1 MTTTIYI
8 ILGVVVLLLIGLVV
22 LLVIRNKKAKAAA
35 AGDAAEPAGGD
46 EISLLIRAAEAKL
59 SAAKLESGARVGNL
73 PALLLIGEPGTTKTS
88 VMLHSGIEAELLAGQ
103 VYQNNDVAPTRSLNL
118 WFARRMLFVEAGGS
132 LLADSGQWR
141 TLIKKL
147 QPRASVVSRGEQ
159 AARAAVVFFDCE
171 NFTRQGALEAAT
183 ASARNL
189 RARLGEISQ
198 ALGIN
203 LPVYVLF
210 TRMDRLPFCLEYIRN
225 LNTEEASQVLGVTL
239 PMVTGRAE
247 GVYGEQE
254 TARLSENFER
264 LFRSLADSRPE
275 FLARETDPSK
285 LPPAYEFP
293 REFRKLRPAA
303 VQFLVDLC
311 RPSQLSTGPFL
322 RGFYFTGVRPV
333 IVNESAPV
341 AAAAQAAPQAS
352 YDAPAGATGIFS
364 AGARAQAQR
373 QVLAPPS
380 TGSRKVPQWVFLT
393 HLFNDILLAD
403 KSAMGASGASTKTSS
418 ARRILFLAAA
428 SLCLLAAILF
438 TVSFF
443 KNRGLEAQVRDAA
456 QGISTTAAPAGALA
470 SANDLRQLDTL
481 RLALERLTGYH
492 RGGAP
497 LGYRWGLYAG
507 DDLYPEARRIYFARF
522 QQLLL
527 LPTQRTIVPFLD
539 GLPAKPGPEYSPT
552 YDALKAY
559 LITTTNHD
567 KSTQEFLPPAL
578 MKWWKND
585 RTVDDERTQ
594 LAQKQFDFYA
604 GELKDENPFSSV
616 NDGAAVAHAR
626 TYLSQFAGVDRVYAF
641 MLSEAGK
648 NNPPIDFNRQFVDS
662 AKIVVEPHVVPG
674 AFSKGGWA
682 YMKDAIPHADRFFS
696 GEEWVLGK
704 QQVGSIDRA
713 ALEQEIRA
721 RYNKDFAEEW
731 RKYIKMAAV
740 QRYTGI
746 PDAAQK
752 LGVTSGAQSPL
763 LALLCVASEN
773 TAVDDPAVS
782 SIFQPAQTVVPAG
795 CTGKYGGPSNQAYM
809 GALLTL
815 QASLESISSQGA
827 PTEAA
832 AGPTLTNA
840 TQAHLAARQV
850 AQAFRADSD
859 LGAPVQK
866 LLEDPITNAEGVLR
880 GLGPADLNKKGKD
893 TCAQLRPILS
903 KFPFSPSSQT
913 DASLQDVN
921 TIFAP
926 KEGVL
931 WQFYEASLQKL
942 VSRQGVPVPGA
953 PIQITPAYQNF
964 LGRASAFTDAAY
976 PNGAAN
982 PQLKYSVRAVIG
994 PDTDRVQVTIDGQ
1007 NAEFVGASAPAKVFT
1022 WPGAAH
1028 GMQLTV
1034 MGKGGASYIYP
1045 TYDGLWAVFK
1055 FVNDAD
1061 KRLGT
1066 LVEMT
1071 LRAGKTGRPV
1081 LNQATNQPV
1090 TVRLEITANPPVFD
1104 KGYFASVGC
1113 VTEVAK
1119 Q

>member
-1 MTTTIYI
+1 MTTTVYI

-35 AGDAAEPAGGD
+35 AGGSAEAAGSD

-73 PALLLIGEPGTTKTS
+73 PALLLVGEPGTTKTS

-103 VYQNNDVAPTRSLNL
+103 VYQNNEVASTRSANL

-171 NFTRQGALEAAT
+171 NFTRQGALEAAS

-210 TRMDRLPFCLEYIRN
+210 TRIDRLPFCLEYIRN
-225 LNTEEASQVLGVTL
+225 LNNEEASQVLGVTL
-239 PMVTGRAE
+239 PMVTQRAE

-275 FLARETDPSK
+275 FLARETDASK

-311 RPSQLSTGPFL
+311 RPSQLTTGPFL

-333 IVNESAPV
+333 IINESAPV
-341 AAAAQAAPQAS
+341 AAAAHAEPQAS
-352 YDAPAGATGIFS
+352 YDAPPGATGIFS

-373 QVLAPPS
+373 QTLAPPT

-428 SLCLLAAILF
+428 SLCLLASIFF

-443 KNRGLEAQVRDAA
+443 KNRGLEAQVSDAA
-456 QGISTTAAPAGALA
+456 RGISTTAAPGGDLA
-470 SANDLRQLDTL
+470 STADLRKLDTL
-481 RLALERLTGYH
+481 RQALERLTTYH
-492 RGGAP
+492 RDGAP
-497 LGYRWGLYAG
+497 LGYRLGLFTG

-539 GLPAKPGPEYSPT
+539 GLPPKPGPEYSPT

-559 LITTTNHD
+559 LITTSNHD
-567 KSTQEFLPPAL
+567 KSTLQFLPPVL

-585 RTVDDERTQ
+585 RTVDDERTL

-604 GELKDENPFSSV
+604 GELKDENPFTNL

-626 TYLSQFAGVDRVYAF
+626 NYLSQFAGADRVYAF

-648 NNPPIDFNRQFVDS
+648 NNPPIDFNRQFADS

-682 YMKDAIPHADRFFS
+682 FMKDAVPHADRYFS

-704 QQVGSIDRA
+704 QQAGSLDRA
-713 ALEQEIRA
+713 ALEQEIRS
-721 RYNKDFAEEW
+721 RYNKDFTEEW
-731 RKYIKMAAV
+731 RKYIKSAAV
-740 QRYTGI
+740 QRYTGV

-773 TAVDDPAVS
+773 TSVDDPAVAAV
-782 SIFQPAQTVVPAG
+782 FQPVQTVVPAG
-795 CTGKYGGPSNQAYM
+795 CTAKYNAPSNQNYM
-809 GALLTL
+809 ASLLTL
-815 QASLESISSQGA
+815 QASLEAISSQPA
-827 PTEAA
+827 PSEAA
-832 AGPTLTNA
+832 AAPTLTNA
-840 TQAHLAARQV
+840 TQARLAARQV

-903 KFPFSPSSQT
+903 KFPFNPKSQA
-913 DASLQDVN
+913 DATIQEVN
-921 TIFAP
+921 SIFAP
-926 KEGVL
+926 KQGAI

-953 PIQITPAYQNF
+953 PIQITPLFQNY
-964 LGRASAFTDAAY
+964 LAKVSAFTDAAY

-982 PQLKYSVRAVIG
+982 PQLKYSVRGVIG
-994 PDTDRVQVTIDGQ
+994 PDTERITGNIDGQ
-1007 NAEFVGASAPAKVFT
+1007 NADFLGANAAAKVFM
-1022 WPGAAH
+1022 WPGPSP
-1028 GMQLTV
+1028 GMQLAIRL
-1034 MGKGGASYIYP
+1034 KGGNEALYPSYQ
-1045 TYDGLWAVFK
+1045 GLWAVFR
-1055 FVNDAD
+1055 FVGDAD
-1061 KRLGT
+1061 RHLAS
-1066 LVEMT
+1066 LVEMDA
-1071 LRAGKTGRPV
+1071 RAGRTNQLVRNPV
-1081 LNQATNQPV
+1081 NNQPV
-1090 TVRLEITANPPVFD
+1090 TIKLEITSNPPVFD
-1104 KGYFASVGC
+1104 KGYFASIGC
-1113 VTEVAK
+1113 VSEVAK

>member
-8 ILGVVVLLLIGLVV
+8 ILGVVLLLLIGLVV
-22 LLVIRNKKAKAAA
+22 LLMIRRKKAKAAA
-35 AGDAAEPAGGD
+35 AGESAEPAGG

-73 PALLLIGEPGTTKTS
+73 PALLLVGEPGTTKTS

-103 VYQNNDVAPTRSLNL
+103 VYQNNDVAPTRTANL

-141 TLIKKL
+141 ALIKKL

-171 NFTRQGALEAAT
+171 NFTRQGAQEAAS

-225 LNTEEASQVLGVTL
+225 LNNEEASQVLGVTL
-239 PMVTGRAE
+239 PMVTQRAE

-275 FLARETDPSK
+275 FLARETDASK

-311 RPSQLSTGPFL
+311 RPSQLTTGPFL

-333 IVNESAPV
+333 IINESAPV
-341 AAAAQAAPQAS
+341 AAAAHAEPQAS
-352 YDAPAGATGIFS
+352 YDAPPGATGIFS

-373 QVLAPPS
+373 QTLVPPS

-428 SLCLLAAILF
+428 SLCLLASIAF

-456 QGISTTAAPAGALA
+456 QGISTTAAPGGELA
-470 SANDLRQLDTL
+470 SIADLQKLETLRQALD
-481 RLALERLTGYH
+481 RLTSYH
-492 RGGAP
+492 RDGAP
-497 LGYRWGLYAG
+497 LGYRWGLFAG
-507 DDLYPEARRIYFARF
+507 DDLYPEARRIYFTRF
-522 QQLLL
+522 QQMLL
-527 LPTQRTIVPFLD
+527 LPAQRAIVPFLD
-539 GLPAKPGPEYSPT
+539 GLPPKPGPEYSPT

-559 LITTTNHD
+559 LITTSNHD
-567 KSTQEFLPPAL
+567 KSTLQFLPPVL

-585 RTVDDERTQ
+585 RTVDDQRTQ

-604 GELKDENPFSSV
+604 GELKDENPFTNL

-626 TYLSQFAGVDRVYAF
+626 TYLSQFAGADRVYAF

-648 NNPPIDFNRQFVDS
+648 NNPPVDFNRQFADS

-682 YMKDAIPHADRFFS
+682 FMKDAIPHADRYFS

-704 QQVGSIDRA
+704 QQSGSMDRA
-713 ALEQEIRA
+713 ALAQEIRT
-721 RYNKDFAEEW
+721 RYNKDFTEEW
-731 RKYIKMAAV
+731 RKYIKQAAV

-746 PDAAQK
+746 PDAAAK
-752 LGVTSGAQSPL
+752 LSVTSGAQSPL

-773 TAVDDPAVS
+773 TSVDDPTVAAV
-782 SIFQPAQTVVPAG
+782 FQPVQAVVPAG
-795 CTGKYGGPSNQAYM
+795 CTAKYNAPSNQNYM
-809 GALLTL
+809 ASLLSL
-815 QASLESISSQGA
+815 QASLESISSQPA
-827 PTEAA
+827 PSEAA
-832 AGPTLTNA
+832 AAPTLTNA
-840 TQAHLAARQV
+840 TQARLAARQM

-880 GLGPADLNKKGKD
+880 GLGPAELNKKGKD

-903 KFPFSPSSQT
+903 KYPFNPKSEI
-913 DASLQDVN
+913 DATLQDVN
-921 TIFAP
+921 TIFGP
-926 KEGVL
+926 KEGAL
-931 WQFYEASLQKL
+931 WQFYDASLQKL

-964 LGRASAFTDAAY
+964 LARASAFTDAAY

-994 PDTDRVQVTIDGQ
+994 PDTDRVKVTIDGQ
-1007 NAEFVGASAPAKVFT
+1007 SAEFAGAAAPAKVFT

-1034 MGKGGASYIYP
+1034 VGKGGASYIYP

-1055 FVNDAD
+1055 FVGDAD
-1061 KRLGT
+1061 KRIGS

-1071 LRAGKTGRPV
+1071 LRAGKQGRPV

-1090 TVRLEITANPPVFD
+1090 TVRLEITATPPVFD
-1104 KGYFASVGC
+1104 RGYFASVGC